1 MHFVLLGTHTADVC
15 PLSNSKTR
23 DLMLETAPQMPGIAE
38 KSGVRMVAGPYV
50 SDEHLVV
57 TVVEADKADNVH
69 QFVSAARLN
78 QWNTVR
84 VVPSLTVEEGMKEIQ
99 EGTPLF

>member
-1 MHFVLLGTHTADVC
+1 MHFVLLGTHDADVC

-23 DLMLETAPQMPGIAE
+23 DLMLETAPKMSDIAE
-38 KSGVRMVAGPYV
+38 RNDVNIAAGPYV

-57 TVVEADKADNVH
+57 TVVEADKAEKVH
-69 QFVSAARLN
+69 QFLSDSRLN

-84 VVPSLTVEEGMKEIQ
+84 IVPVLTVQEGMQEIQ
-99 EGTPLF
+99 GGTALF

>member
-1 MHFVLLGTHTADVC
+1 MHFVLLGTHDAAVC
-15 PLSNSKTR
+15 PLANSKTR
-23 DLMLETAPQMPGIAE
+23 DLMVQTAPQMPGIAE
-38 KSGVRMVAGPYV
+38 KSGVTMVAGPYV

-57 TVVEADKADNVH
+57 TVVEADTAESVH
-69 QFVSAARLN
+69 QFLSTSRLN

-84 VVPSLTVEEGMKEIQ
+84 VVPCLPVEEGMKEIQ